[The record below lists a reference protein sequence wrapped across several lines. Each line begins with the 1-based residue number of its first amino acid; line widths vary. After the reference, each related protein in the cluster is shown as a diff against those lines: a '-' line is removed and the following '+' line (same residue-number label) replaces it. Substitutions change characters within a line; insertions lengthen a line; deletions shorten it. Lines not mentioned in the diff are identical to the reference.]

1 MRDSKKESFIMSKM
15 GELVLRILEKEDFLK
30 VIV

>member
-15 GELVLRILEKEDFLK
+15 SELVLKILEKEDFLK